1 MNIDGHNAMSL
12 QNILEMVHSYRPKHI
27 VCILAVW
34 GQIEYGVQK
43 AQGKIFQSCL
53 LCVGSV
59 LQGEDMKHSRRSK
72 GSEII
77 LDNKE
82 IVLEAVEKE

>member
-43 AQGKIFQSCL
+43 AQGKYFKAVYYALDQSCR
-53 LCVGSV
+53 
-59 LQGEDMKHSRRSK
+59 ERT
-72 GSEII
+72 
-77 LDNKE
+77 
-82 IVLEAVEKE
+82 